1 MLLVQ
6 MARRRKEH
14 PAPDVDEAWQRFAA
28 IHGEDKVQGE
38 SMVSDAPSNA
48 EGISVGRFRRIH
60 LWMAAVGGAAACL
73 LLLTVTQWLPLDNL
87 FHRPYVALLR
97 DDAPQ
102 RLRIGDRD
110 TFITASQDRFLSFY
124 EAPASSASSLGDA
137 SAGAVVASSS
147 SSSPAIDTPAGS
159 SDAAHGV
166 ATASESSLS
175 VHRGGISA
183 SRQGHTPVRTRK
195 LSTPRGMDFKVIL
208 PDSSE
213 VWLNA
218 ESTIEFPVAFQ
229 QGERRVLLHGEAYFK
244 VARNEQ
250 VPFVVQTDRMKVS
263 VLGTEF
269 NLRAYDT
276 SASSVALVKG
286 SVQVSSDQGQVLL
299 APGQE
304 AQCTSEGTVQVHDID
319 PYGVTQWVEGL
330 FYFDE
335 TPLVE
340 VLKELG
346 RWYNFGVVFHR
357 RDLMEMRMHFSAS
370 RTDDIDTA
378 IRNLNRLRKVRITI
392 EEENIVV
399 Y

>member
-28 IHGEDKVQGE
+28 IHGEDKVQGDG
-38 SMVSDAPSNA
+38 MVSDAPSNA

-73 LLLTVTQWLPLDNL
+73 LLLIVTQWLPLDNL

-110 TFITASQDRFLSFY
+110 TLITSSQGRFLSFY
-124 EAPASSASSLGDA
+124 DASASSASSLGDA
-137 SAGAVVASSS
+137 SAGTMVAS
-147 SSSPAIDTPAGS
+147 SSSPAIDSAAGS
-159 SDAAHGV
+159 SDAAVGV
-166 ATASESSLS
+166 ATAGESPLS
-175 VHRGGISA
+175 VHRGETSA
-183 SRQGHTPVRTRK
+183 THQGHMSVRTRK

-250 VPFVVQTDRMKVS
+250 VPFVVHTDRMKVS

-276 SASSVALVKG
+276 EASSVALVKG